1 MSKKNS
7 ILALQAQVMLV
18 RNGKGLKCLLIAA
31 IIALVY
37 SPAFVML
44 VPLWLYS
51 VLEERIGVAKINPP

>member
-1 MSKKNS
+1 
-7 ILALQAQVMLV
+7 MLV